1 MPRHTLDG
9 LLAGVCLIYSALTGA
24 RDLPRAQEISPDRY
38 SPLAQ
43 IDRHN
48 VSQLEPVFSFR
59 TGLRGAQGAAP
70 LVVGSTLFSLLAFH
84 EYKVDI
90 CTAFGEVAVAV
101 HVARLELVRL

>member
-59 TGLRGAQGAAP
+59 TGLRALKARHRWSWGRRY
-70 LVVGSTLFSLLAFH
+70 FRLAFH